1 MGKSFQ
7 NELNA
12 TTFSFYI
19 PEKVFVRF
27 LSIREKISKFIY
39 FQIEMATRITQDYKN
54 QLKGNNGLAWRQY
67 WDKLPKQVLGDTV
80 AKRVFCL
87 PLD

>member
-1 MGKSFQ
+1 
-7 NELNA
+7 
-12 TTFSFYI
+12 
-19 PEKVFVRF
+19 
-27 LSIREKISKFIY
+27 
-39 FQIEMATRITQDYKN
+39 MAARITQDYKN

-80 AKRVFCL
+80 ARRVFYL

>member
-1 MGKSFQ
+1 MFV
-7 NELNA
+7 
-12 TTFSFYI
+12 FYLL
-19 PEKVFVRF
+19 EK
-27 LSIREKISKFIY
+27 KISKFIY
-39 FQIEMATRITQDYKN
+39 FQIEMAARITQDYKN

-80 AKRVFCL
+80 ARRVFYL